1 MEKSAAKL
9 NYYDKI
15 VLKMTMHSEQK
26 QETEDID
33 EHKNRNCSYLMGG
46 YHQSLKS
53 KWRTKEKKYECTS
66 KILL

>member
-1 MEKSAAKL
+1 
-9 NYYDKI
+9 
-15 VLKMTMHSEQK
+15 MTMHSEQK